1 MTADFI
7 DKKIGTKKAQ
17 LLDYYRN
24 RATELIAEVKQTYGD
39 SEYKSRAAAVNL
51 GLIEVKDNLIKTL
64 EQKAK
69 KENWKPEETLAGVLM
84 ITYTNYIVMM
94 ESRNDVWPYEYM
106 TFSRRIGELWE
117 PFCQLCWEYPVNPN
131 INYFVP
137 PLFKDVKEK
146 LSKEIDDFIEKL
158 KISKKEKEEL
168 RRYYQKTWLLVTSG
182 EIKLELDLHFEED
195 KKKYVVDFKSGF
207 SSNEKGNT
215 NRLLLVASIYRI
227 LEEGHQ
233 CLLFVRSAEERNN
246 HYLQTLKKSGL
257 WTVYCGQETY
267 SQIKKFTWF
276 DLADWLKSNVKWEK
290 DFDAKM
296 YSHLKN
302 LNLIQYL
309 EW

>member
-7 DKKIGTKKAQ
+7 DKNIGSKKAQ

-24 RATELIAEVKQTYGD
+24 RAVELIAEVKQIYGD
-39 SEYKSRAAAVNL
+39 AEYKSRAAAVNL

-69 KENWKPEETLAGVLM
+69 KENWKQEDTLAGILM

-106 TFSRRIGELWE
+106 AFSRRIGELWE
-117 PFCQLCWEYPVNPN
+117 PFCQLCWEYSANPN

-158 KISKKEKEEL
+158 KISKKEKDEL
-168 RRYYQKTWLLVTSG
+168 RRYYQKAWTLVTSG
-182 EIKLELDLHFEED
+182 EIKLELDLHFEEN

-215 NRLLLVASIYRI
+215 NQYSI
-227 LEEGHQ
+227 HHS
-233 CLLFVRSAEERNN
+233 LFKLTTTTNFLPIS
-246 HYLQTLKKSGL
+246 
-257 WTVYCGQETY
+257 
-267 SQIKKFTWF
+267 F
-276 DLADWLKSNVKWEK
+276 SNK
-290 DFDAKM
+290 
-296 YSHLKN
+296 
-302 LNLIQYL
+302 
-309 EW
+309 